1 MKLETDLKTDEEKLS
16 QKVGDLSVDDL
27 KDSSSSNGNTP
38 QSKTPSNGTPSEAGT
53 YTLRWENLV
62 ITPENHSFSSQEF
75 HQFHISHGINLG

>member
-53 YTLRWENLV
+53 YTLR
-62 ITPENHSFSSQEF
+62 
-75 HQFHISHGINLG
+75 

>member
-53 YTLRWENLV
+53 YTLRWEKVKL
-62 ITPENHSFSSQEF
+62 
-75 HQFHISHGINLG
+75 